1 MSDSVNNFGMG
12 GFGSLS
18 IAPGLNGS
26 NSKNR
31 PGSWFEAMAHAWGQT
46 LDAQATR
53 ITELSDQISV
63 GGEDKP
69 STMAMLTAESLRM
82 NFMANSESTS
92 VDSVGR
98 ALETMARKN

>member
-1 MSDSVNNFGMG
+1 MADEIQ
-12 GFGSLS
+12 GFGNLSLAS
-18 IAPGLNGS
+18 TLQGS
-26 NSKNR
+26 NNKNR

-46 LDAQATR
+46 LDAQAVK
-53 ITELSDQISV
+53 ITELADQIGP

-69 STMAMLTAESLRM
+69 SVMAMLTAESLRM

>member
-1 MSDSVNNFGMG
+1 MADNVSNSLGNFGLMAV
-12 GFGSLS
+12 S
-18 IAPGLNGS
+18 PGISGT
-26 NSKNR
+26 NSQNR

-46 LDAQATR
+46 LDAQAMR
-53 ITELSDQISV
+53 ITELSDQVSNA
-63 GGEDKP
+63 GEDKP

>member
-1 MSDSVNNFGMG
+1 MSDSSIS
-12 GFGSLS
+12 GFGTTGVAPSL
-18 IAPGLNGS
+18 LGS
-26 NSKNR
+26 NNKNR
-31 PGSWFEAMAHAWGQT
+31 PGSWFEAMAHAWGQV
-46 LDAQATR
+46 LDQQAVR
-53 ITELSDQISV
+53 ITELSDQIGP

-69 STMAMLTAESLRM
+69 SVMAQLTAESLRM